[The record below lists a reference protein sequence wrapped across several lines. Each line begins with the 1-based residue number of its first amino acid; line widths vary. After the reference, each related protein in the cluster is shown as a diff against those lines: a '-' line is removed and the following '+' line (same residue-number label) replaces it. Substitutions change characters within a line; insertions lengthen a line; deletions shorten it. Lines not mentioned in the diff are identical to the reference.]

1 LGRRIH
7 HFNQSVA
14 LKLALLQRISVAV
27 TAVLCLTLLPLT
39 NSAAAVPEK
48 FSFTGSGY
56 GHGVGMSQ
64 IGARAKALAG
74 ESATA
79 ILNYYYSGTKVETAT
94 DSQILRINIGHLLKS
109 AKVRSDSSGAKL
121 QLFSGVLGETQTAS
135 EVLTLPSKT
144 TLNVDLSTSYLS
156 ISTTRGTKNTQI
168 TTGKSFTLRWSGTRY
183 MDGAPTLVSVTTNAI
198 ANKYRYGQIQFR
210 IIKDKLLGNR
220 LEIINS
226 VRLQDEY
233 LWGIGEVPSSWPVA
247 ALQAQAIA
255 SRTYALAK
263 AVGIRSACDCHL
275 YGSISDQSFVGF
287 SKESEAIYGKFWKSA
302 VESTTGQIITYDG
315 APITAYFTSS
325 TGGVTETSEHAWGT
339 ATPYTQSVSDTA
351 SADITLNPKFASW
364 SREIAQSVIA
374 TTFLLPDV
382 VSLQVLSLNP
392 AGTVDLIQATSSKGV
407 TATLTGETFRSRSK
421 LPSAWFSIVVN

>member
-1 LGRRIH
+1 MKLLLFQRL
-7 HFNQSVA
+7 SVA
-14 LKLALLQRISVAV
+14 IS
-27 TAVLCLTLLPLT
+27 AVLCLTLLPLT
-39 NSAAAVPEK
+39 NSAAATPEK
-48 FSFTGSGY
+48 FSFIGSGY

-79 ILNYYYSGTKVETAT
+79 ILAYYYSGTQVETAT

-109 AKVRSDSSGAKL
+109 TKIRSDSSDAKI
-121 QLFSGVLGETQTAS
+121 QLFSGILSERKTAS
-135 EVLTLPSKT
+135 ELLTLPSKT
-144 TLNVDLSTSYLS
+144 TLNVDLSENDLN
-156 ISTTRGTKNTQI
+156 ISTTRGATTTQV
-168 TTGKSFTLRWSGTRY
+168 TTGTSFTLRWSGTRHLE
-183 MDGAPTLVSVTTNAI
+183 GAPTVLSVTTNNI
-198 ANKYRYGQIQFR
+198 VNKYRYGQIQFK

-220 LEIINS
+220 LEVINS

-263 AVGIRSACDCHL
+263 ANRIRSACNCHL

-287 SKESEAIYGKFWKSA
+287 SKESEEFYGNFWKSA

-315 APITAYFTSS
+315 LPITAYFTSS

-339 ATPYTQSVSDTA
+339 ATPFTQSVPDTA
-351 SADITLNPKFASW
+351 SADVALNPRFAAW
-364 SREIAQSVIA
+364 SRQITQSVIA
-374 TTFLLPDV
+374 AAFLLPDV
-382 VSLQVLSLNP
+382 LSLQVLSLNP
-392 AGTVDLIQATSSKGV
+392 SGTVEKIQATSSKGL

-421 LPSAWFSIVVN
+421 LPSAWFSLVLG

>member
-1 LGRRIH
+1 MKLPLFRRLSAAI
-7 HFNQSVA
+7 
-14 LKLALLQRISVAV
+14 

-39 NSAAAVPEK
+39 NSAAATPEK
-48 FSFTGSGY
+48 FSFIGSGY

-79 ILNYYYSGTKVETAT
+79 ILAYYYSGTQVETAT

-109 AKVRSDSSGAKL
+109 TKIRSDSSDAKI
-121 QLFSGVLGETQTAS
+121 QLFSGILSERKTAS
-135 EVLTLPSKT
+135 ELLTLPSQT
-144 TLNVDLSTSYLS
+144 TLNIDLSDSDLN
-156 ISTTRGTKNTQI
+156 ISTTRGSKTTQI
-168 TTGKSFTLRWSGTRY
+168 TTGKSFTLRWSGTRHLE
-183 MDGAPTLVSVTTNAI
+183 GAPTVLSVTTNNI
-198 ANKYRYGQIQFR
+198 INKYRYGQIQFK

-220 LEIINS
+220 LEVINS

-263 AVGIRSACDCHL
+263 ANRIRSACNCHL

-287 SKESEAIYGKFWKSA
+287 SKESEEFYGNFWKSA

-315 APITAYFTSS
+315 LPITAYFTSS

-339 ATPYTQSVSDTA
+339 ATPFTQSVPDTA
-351 SADITLNPKFASW
+351 SADVALNPRFAAW
-364 SREIAQSVIA
+364 SRQITQSVIA
-374 TTFLLPDV
+374 AAFLLPDV
-382 VSLQVLSLNP
+382 LSLQVLSLNP
-392 AGTVDLIQATSSKGV
+392 SGTVEKIQATSSKGL
-407 TATLTGETFRSRSK
+407 TSTLTGETFRSRSK
-421 LPSAWFSIVVN
+421 LPSAWFSLVLG

>member
-1 LGRRIH
+1 MAIYQRL
-7 HFNQSVA
+7 SVA
-14 LKLALLQRISVAV
+14 L

-39 NSAAAVPEK
+39 NSAAAAPEK

-74 ESATA
+74 ESATS
-79 ILNYYYSGTKVETAT
+79 ILTYYYSGTQVETAT
-94 DSQILRINIGHLLKS
+94 DTQILRINIGHLLKS
-109 AKVRSDSSGAKL
+109 AKVRSESSGAKL
-121 QLFSGVLGETQTAS
+121 QLFSGILSEGKTAS
-135 EVLTLPSKT
+135 ELLTLPSKT
-144 TLNVDLSTSYLS
+144 TLNIDLSDSDLN
-156 ISTTRGTKNTQI
+156 ISTTRGTKTTQI
-168 TTGKSFTLRWSGTRY
+168 ITGKSFTLRWSGTRY
-183 MDGAPTLVSVTTNAI
+183 MEGAPTVLSITTNAI
-198 ANKYRYGQIQFR
+198 VNKYRYGQIQFR

-220 LEIINS
+220 LEVINS

-233 LWGIGEVPSSWPVA
+233 LWGIGEVPSSWPAA

-263 AVGIRSACDCHL
+263 ANRIRNACNCHL

-287 SKESEAIYGKFWKSA
+287 SKESEELYGKFWKSA

-315 APITAYFTSS
+315 LPITAYFTSS

-339 ATPYTQSVSDTA
+339 ATPFTQSVLDSA
-351 SADITLNPKFASW
+351 SADIALNPRFATW
-364 SREIAQSVIA
+364 SRQITQSVIA
-374 TTFLLPDV
+374 AAFLLPDV
-382 VSLQVLSLNP
+382 LSLQVLSLNP

-421 LPSAWFSIVVN
+421 LPSAWFSLVAG

>member
-1 LGRRIH
+1 MKLPLFQRL
-7 HFNQSVA
+7 SVA
-14 LKLALLQRISVAV
+14 I

-39 NSAAAVPEK
+39 NSAAATPEK
-48 FSFTGSGY
+48 FSFIGSGY

-79 ILNYYYSGTKVETAT
+79 ILAYYYSGTQVETAT

-109 AKVRSDSSGAKL
+109 TKIRSDSSDAKI
-121 QLFSGVLGETQTAS
+121 QLFSGILSERKTAS
-135 EVLTLPSKT
+135 ELLTLPSKT
-144 TLNVDLSTSYLS
+144 TLNVDLSENDLN
-156 ISTTRGTKNTQI
+156 ISTTRGATTTQV
-168 TTGKSFTLRWSGTRY
+168 TTGKSFTLRWSGTRHLE
-183 MDGAPTLVSVTTNAI
+183 GAPTVLSVTTNNI
-198 ANKYRYGQIQFR
+198 VNKYRYGQIQFK

-220 LEIINS
+220 LEVINS

-233 LWGIGEVPSSWPVA
+233 LWGISEVPSSWPVA

-263 AVGIRSACDCHL
+263 ANRIRSACNCHL

-287 SKESEAIYGKFWKSA
+287 SKESEEFYGNFWKSA

-315 APITAYFTSS
+315 LPITAYFTSS

-339 ATPYTQSVSDTA
+339 ATPFTQSVPDTA
-351 SADITLNPKFASW
+351 SADVALNPRFAAW
-364 SREIAQSVIA
+364 SRQITQSVIA
-374 TTFLLPDV
+374 AAFLLPEV
-382 VSLQVLSLNP
+382 LSLQVLSLNP
-392 AGTVDLIQATSSKGV
+392 SGTVEKIQATSSKGL

-421 LPSAWFSIVVN
+421 LPSAWFSLVLG